1 MDAFTREN
9 KQLLS
14 IVVPVYNE
22 QLNIEKFYEEVHTV
36 VQTLHMDY
44 ELIFVDD
51 GSQDTTPLLLSRL
64 AQQDGHVRALILA
77 RNFGHQLAI
86 TCGMDHAKGEAIIT
100 MDGDL
105 QHPPAMIPALVQQW
119 REGYD
124 VVQTVREATADAG
137 RFKRLT
143 SKWYYVLLNA
153 LSPVHITPGGSDFRL
168 IDRRVL
174 QTFLLFREH
183 DRFIRGM
190 IGDIGYRQTKLSFV
204 APKRFAG
211 TSKFSLRKMVHFA
224 LDGITAYSKIP
235 LRLALYTGVISG
247 LISVLIIFHVLY
259 CKVAGEAI
267 PGWATSM
274 VVVCLVGGL
283 QLIFLGI
290 IGEYI
295 GRIFQE
301 VKRRPLYWLRAEL
314 GSGTLRTTGAED
326 GTGNENVAQDRYSGN
341 GGVVDNRDFRECRDA
356 VDRRQ

>member
-1 MDAFTREN
+1 MNVFKKNE
-9 KQLLS
+9 KKMLS

-22 QLNIEKFYEEVHTV
+22 QLNIEKFYTEVIKNV
-36 VQTLHMDY
+36 ATLDMAF
-44 ELIFVDD
+44 EIIFVDD
-51 GSQDTTPLLLSRL
+51 GSSDTTPLLLSRL
-64 AQQDGHVRALILA
+64 TKQDLHVRALILA

-86 TCGMDHAKGEAIIT
+86 TCGMDHARGDAIIT

-105 QHPPAMIPALVQQW
+105 QHPPEMIPDLVQKW

-124 VVQTVREATADAG
+124 VVQTVRESTDDVG
-137 RFKRLT
+137 ILKRLT
-143 SKWYYVLLNA
+143 SKWYYILLNT

-174 QTFLLFREH
+174 ETFSLFREH

-190 IGDIGYRQTKLSFV
+190 IGDIGYRQIKVNFV

-211 TSKFSLRKMVHFA
+211 KSKFSVRKMIHFA

-235 LRLALYTGVISG
+235 LRLALYTGLISG
-247 LISVLIIFHVLY
+247 MISILIILHVLY
-259 CKVAGEAI
+259 CKLAGEAI

-274 VVVCLVGGL
+274 VVVCLIGGL

-301 VKRRPLYWLRAEL
+301 VKNRPLYWVRAEL
-314 GSGTLRTTGAED
+314 GEK
-326 GTGNENVAQDRYSGN
+326 E
-341 GGVVDNRDFRECRDA
+341 E
-356 VDRRQ
+356 

>member
-1 MDAFTREN
+1 MNVFKKNE
-9 KQLLS
+9 KKMLS

-22 QLNIEKFYEEVHTV
+22 QLNIEKFYTEVIKNV
-36 VQTLHMDY
+36 ATLDMAF
-44 ELIFVDD
+44 EIIFVDD
-51 GSQDTTPLLLSRL
+51 GSSDTTPLLLSRL
-64 AQQDGHVRALILA
+64 TKQDLHVRALILA

-86 TCGMDHAKGEAIIT
+86 TCGMDHARGDAIIT

-105 QHPPAMIPALVQQW
+105 QHPPEMIPDLVQKW

-124 VVQTVREATADAG
+124 VVQTVRESTDDVG
-137 RFKRLT
+137 ILKRLT
-143 SKWYYVLLNA
+143 SKWYYILLNA

-174 QTFLLFREH
+174 ETFSLFREH

-190 IGDIGYRQTKLSFV
+190 IGDIGYRQIKVNFV

-211 TSKFSLRKMVHFA
+211 KSKFSVRKMIHFA

-235 LRLALYTGVISG
+235 LRLALYTGLISG
-247 LISVLIIFHVLY
+247 MISILIILHVLY
-259 CKVAGEAI
+259 CKLAGEAI

-274 VVVCLVGGL
+274 VVVCLIGGL

-301 VKRRPLYWLRAEL
+301 VKNRPLYWVRAEL
-314 GSGTLRTTGAED
+314 GEK
-326 GTGNENVAQDRYSGN
+326 E
-341 GGVVDNRDFRECRDA
+341 E
-356 VDRRQ
+356 

>member
-1 MDAFTREN
+1 MNVFKKN
-9 KQLLS
+9 KKKMLS

-22 QLNIEKFYEEVHTV
+22 QLNIEKFYTEVIKNV
-36 VQTLHMDY
+36 ATLDMAF
-44 ELIFVDD
+44 EIIFVDD
-51 GSQDTTPLLLSRL
+51 GSSDTTPLLLSRL
-64 AQQDGHVRALILA
+64 TKQDLHVRALILA

-86 TCGMDHAKGEAIIT
+86 TCGMDHARGDAIIT

-105 QHPPAMIPALVQQW
+105 QHPPEMIPDLVQKW

-124 VVQTVREATADAG
+124 VVQTVRESTDDVG
-137 RFKRLT
+137 ILKRLT
-143 SKWYYVLLNA
+143 SKWYYILLNA

-174 QTFLLFREH
+174 ETFSLFREH

-190 IGDIGYRQTKLSFV
+190 IGDIGYRQIKVNFV

-211 TSKFSLRKMVHFA
+211 KSKFSVRKMIHFA

-235 LRLALYTGVISG
+235 LRLYTG
-247 LISVLIIFHVLY
+247 LISGMISILIILHVLY
-259 CKVAGEAI
+259 CKIAGEAI

-274 VVVCLVGGL
+274 VVVCLIGGL

-301 VKRRPLYWLRAEL
+301 VKNRPLYWVRAEL
-314 GSGTLRTTGAED
+314 GEK
-326 GTGNENVAQDRYSGN
+326 E
-341 GGVVDNRDFRECRDA
+341 E
-356 VDRRQ
+356 

>member
-1 MDAFTREN
+1 MNVFKKNE
-9 KQLLS
+9 KKMLS

-22 QLNIEKFYEEVHTV
+22 QLNIEKFYTEVIKNV
-36 VQTLHMDY
+36 ATLDMAF
-44 ELIFVDD
+44 EIIFVDD
-51 GSQDTTPLLLSRL
+51 GSSDTTPLLLSRL
-64 AQQDGHVRALILA
+64 TKQDLHVRALILA

-86 TCGMDHAKGEAIIT
+86 TCGMDHARGDAIIT

-105 QHPPAMIPALVQQW
+105 QHPPEMIPDLVQKW

-124 VVQTVREATADAG
+124 VVQTVREATDDVG
-137 RFKRLT
+137 ILKRLT
-143 SKWYYVLLNA
+143 SKWYYILLNA

-174 QTFLLFREH
+174 ETFSLFREH

-190 IGDIGYRQTKLSFV
+190 IGDIGYRQIKVNFV

-211 TSKFSLRKMVHFA
+211 KSKFSVRKMIHFA

-235 LRLALYTGVISG
+235 LRLALYTGLISG
-247 LISVLIIFHVLY
+247 MISILIILHVLY
-259 CKVAGEAI
+259 CKIAGEAI

-274 VVVCLVGGL
+274 VVVCLIGGL

-301 VKRRPLYWLRAEL
+301 VKNRPLYWVRAEL
-314 GSGTLRTTGAED
+314 GEK
-326 GTGNENVAQDRYSGN
+326 E
-341 GGVVDNRDFRECRDA
+341 E
-356 VDRRQ
+356 

>member
-1 MDAFTREN
+1 M
-9 KQLLS
+9 
-14 IVVPVYNE
+14 VPVYNE
-22 QLNIEKFYEEVHTV
+22 QLNIEKFYTEVIKNV
-36 VQTLHMDY
+36 ATLDMAF
-44 ELIFVDD
+44 EIIFVDD
-51 GSQDTTPLLLSRL
+51 GSSDTTPLLLSRL
-64 AQQDGHVRALILA
+64 TKQDLHVRALILA

-86 TCGMDHAKGEAIIT
+86 TCGMDHARGDAIIT

-105 QHPPAMIPALVQQW
+105 QHPPEMIPDLVQKW

-124 VVQTVREATADAG
+124 VVQTVRESTDDVG
-137 RFKRLT
+137 ILKRLT
-143 SKWYYVLLNA
+143 SKWYYILLNA

-174 QTFLLFREH
+174 ETFSLFREH

-190 IGDIGYRQTKLSFV
+190 IGDIGYRQIKVNFV

-211 TSKFSLRKMVHFA
+211 KSKFSVRKMIHFA

-235 LRLALYTGVISG
+235 LRLALYTGLISG
-247 LISVLIIFHVLY
+247 MISILIILHVLY
-259 CKVAGEAI
+259 CKIAGEAI

-274 VVVCLVGGL
+274 VVVCLIGGL

-301 VKRRPLYWLRAEL
+301 VKNRPLYWVRAEL
-314 GSGTLRTTGAED
+314 GEK
-326 GTGNENVAQDRYSGN
+326 E
-341 GGVVDNRDFRECRDA
+341 E
-356 VDRRQ
+356 

>member
-1 MDAFTREN
+1 MNVFKKNE
-9 KQLLS
+9 KKMLS

-22 QLNIEKFYEEVHTV
+22 QLNIEKFYTEVIKNV
-36 VQTLHMDY
+36 ATLDMAF
-44 ELIFVDD
+44 EIIFVDD
-51 GSQDTTPLLLSRL
+51 GSSDTTPLLLSRL
-64 AQQDGHVRALILA
+64 TKQDLHVRALILA

-86 TCGMDHAKGEAIIT
+86 TCGMDHARGDAIIT

-105 QHPPAMIPALVQQW
+105 QHPPEMIPDLVQKW

-124 VVQTVREATADAG
+124 VVQTVRESTDDVG
-137 RFKRLT
+137 ILKRLT
-143 SKWYYVLLNA
+143 SKWYYILLNA

-174 QTFLLFREH
+174 ETFSLFREH

-190 IGDIGYRQTKLSFV
+190 IGDIGYRQIKVNFV

-211 TSKFSLRKMVHFA
+211 KSKFSVRKMIHFA

-235 LRLALYTGVISG
+235 LRLALYTGLISG
-247 LISVLIIFHVLY
+247 MISILIILHVLY
-259 CKVAGEAI
+259 CKIAGEAI

-274 VVVCLVGGL
+274 VVVCLIGGL

-301 VKRRPLYWLRAEL
+301 VKNRPLYWVRAEL
-314 GSGTLRTTGAED
+314 GEK
-326 GTGNENVAQDRYSGN
+326 E
-341 GGVVDNRDFRECRDA
+341 E
-356 VDRRQ
+356 

>member
-1 MDAFTREN
+1 MNVFKKNE
-9 KQLLS
+9 KKMLS

-22 QLNIEKFYEEVHTV
+22 QLNIEKFYTEVIKNV
-36 VQTLHMDY
+36 ANLDMAF
-44 ELIFVDD
+44 EIIFVDD
-51 GSQDTTPLLLSRL
+51 GSSDTTPLLLSRL
-64 AQQDGHVRALILA
+64 TKQDLHVRALILA

-86 TCGMDHAKGEAIIT
+86 TCGMDHARGDAIIT

-105 QHPPAMIPALVQQW
+105 QHPPEMIPDLVQKW

-124 VVQTVREATADAG
+124 VVQTVRESTDDVG
-137 RFKRLT
+137 ILKRLT
-143 SKWYYVLLNA
+143 SKWYYILLNA

-174 QTFLLFREH
+174 ETFSLFREH

-190 IGDIGYRQTKLSFV
+190 IGDIGYRQIKVNFV

-211 TSKFSLRKMVHFA
+211 KSKFSVRKMIHFA

-235 LRLALYTGVISG
+235 LRLALYTGLISG
-247 LISVLIIFHVLY
+247 MISILIILHVLY
-259 CKVAGEAI
+259 CKIAGEAI

-274 VVVCLVGGL
+274 VVVCLIGGL

-301 VKRRPLYWLRAEL
+301 VKNRPLYWVRAEL
-314 GSGTLRTTGAED
+314 GEK
-326 GTGNENVAQDRYSGN
+326 E
-341 GGVVDNRDFRECRDA
+341 E
-356 VDRRQ
+356 